1 MTSIR
6 KSHDDYTLGWLTALS
21 LERSA
26 AEAVLD
32 KRHHSLGGS
41 PGDENTYTLGEIQGH
56 NVAIT
61 CLPSGQYGIA
71 AAANAASRMRI
82 SFPNIQYGLLVGIA
96 GGVPDSPHADIRLGD
111 IVIGQPTSTH
121 PAVVQYDFGKSVDGV
136 FQRIGRLDP
145 PSSVLLSAL
154 SKLQAN
160 YTNKRSKVAEFLQK
174 LGDCNELFRH
184 PGQDQDRLFKPLY
197 SHKGGA
203 RTCANCDQ
211 IQVIERSKRPST
223 EPIVHYGVVGTGNQ
237 VIKDAQMRQRLAR
250 QEQLLCF
257 EMEAAGMVNEIPSLV
272 IRGICDYSDTHKNKH
287 WQGYAAAAA
296 AAYAKDFLSVL
307 PPYAYIENR
316 FTLTMNLSG
325 VPAICNFVGRNADL
339 EKLARLLLPNASTS
353 QKIVTLHGLSGIG
366 KTQLALRFIQC
377 HKEDFTAVFWVNA
390 HTRESIV
397 QSLASVHLPQSTDAL
412 TSDHPTHDEELEGN
426 AMDVISWLSLRGNT
440 KWLLVFDGMALDSAE
455 VQKFFPKSDQGSI
468 LLTTQFAN
476 TQEYGHPYRLSTLN
490 FDDSL
495 KLLTRKTGLP
505 ISDNIPSD
513 IYDLLNRLDG
523 HPLAITL
530 AGSFI
535 NETGAT
541 VSDCLQQYSS
551 LWHKHEPQIP
561 EYNLPSSRNIS
572 TAWMLPFEEI
582 KKSRPI
588 VFKMLLLLSCFD
600 QRDIWPELIKTGLQ
614 VRNSPLWYTSVASS
628 YDEFYQVM
636 GYLLR
641 LGLLDR
647 RPSQNSYF
655 MHPVVQNWC
664 QGYLAHYDK
673 HELVS
678 IALSSIGLCVPE
690 KDDSEAWKWQK
701 RIIPHANRI
710 YQLSQGDLAMEPCVG
725 LADASRRLG
734 DLFLQYGKLQEAEV
748 MYKTAHDWYQ
758 QLDPLS
764 RELLIALD
772 SLGLVYRNQSKYK
785 EAEEIHEK
793 VLADKQIRVGP
804 EDPSTLDTTYHL
816 AELYSSQGRLEKAK
830 QMYERVLSGRRSML
844 GQSHPSTL
852 STMDKL
858 GTVYLGLGELNDAMD
873 YCQRAYQGY
882 RKHRLIT
889 AMMNITNNIGLIY
902 LKQGRFVDAAAYHTQ
917 VVKELEAILGENHP
931 SVFNAMENL
940 GLLYTKQGKFDEAKK
955 HLFEALSHRKRVLG
969 AEHPSIITTKDNI
982 ARLYVSQ
989 GKTDDAEREYKE
1001 ALELANRM
1009 LSSNHISTLRLLNN
1023 LGNLYYSQGM
1033 FREAEN
1039 NYLQAMAGYEA
1050 VVVPTHTSR
1059 LSVMV
1064 NLGNIYKLQD
1074 KRDEAGQM
1082 YRGALGG
1089 YKATVGESHPTT
1101 LKVENN
1107 LGLLYFDQGN
1117 FQASENMLV
1126 QCKKKKEELSGP
1138 DHPSTLGAIDNL
1150 GFLRY
1155 CQGRFREADELMEQ
1169 SLTGWKKIGH
1179 RQHILATQINR
1190 GMVCIGLG
1198 RFDEAEEI
1206 LKQSQVQAQELLDPD
1221 HPFIAEVT
1229 HNLGVL
1235 SLERGAIHEAKKQLQ
1250 YALDKRGKIFGAN
1263 HTSTLETSLSLA
1275 NCLRTAGDL
1284 SQAKARYIEI
1294 TQSLKA
1300 NVGPNHPSTL
1310 QAQCHVVALLLDED
1324 SATSITQAETIITP
1338 TLNGLQST
1346 FGWDHLFTARAIVQM
1361 ARLQTK
1367 KGRLREAKKLYSKA
1381 YQSFESTLGKDHRE
1395 TVSAGKMLHT
1405 ASSQVSQMYRRLI
1418 LVASVPL
1425 LVGICARLAKGFL
1438 NRSTFVDG
1446 LLRRVFALMRIRKQ
1460 RERR

>member
-1 MTSIR
+1 MTRIR
-6 KSHDDYTLGWLTALS
+6 KSHDDYTLGWLTALP

-32 KRHHSLGGS
+32 ETHEPLRGS
-41 PGDENTYTLGEIQGH
+41 PGDGNTYTLGEIQGH
-56 NVAIT
+56 NVVIT

-71 AAANAASRMRI
+71 TAAHATSRMRI

-96 GGVPDSPHADIRLGD
+96 GGVPDSSHADIRLGD
-111 IVIGQPTSTH
+111 IIVGQPTSTH
-121 PAVVQYDFGKSVDGV
+121 PAVVQYDFGKSVNGK
-136 FQRIGRLDP
+136 FQRIGTLNP
-145 PSSVLLSAL
+145 PPSVLLSAL

-160 YTNKRSKVAEFLQK
+160 HKNKRSRVAEFLQK
-174 LGDCNELFRH
+174 LGECNELFRH
-184 PGQDQDRLFKPLY
+184 PGQEQDRLFSPLY
-197 SHKGGA
+197 NHKEDA
-203 RTCANCDQ
+203 RTCADCDQ
-211 IQVIERSKRPST
+211 TQVITRPKRSST
-223 EPIVHYGVVGTGNQ
+223 DPVVHYGVIGTGNQ
-237 VIKDAQMRQRLAR
+237 VIKDTQMRQRLEQ

-257 EMEAAGMVNEIPSLV
+257 EMEAAGMVNEIPSLI

-287 WQGYAAAAA
+287 WQEYAAAAA
-296 AAYAKDFLSVL
+296 AAYAKDFLSIL
-307 PPYAYIENR
+307 SPYAYIGTR
-316 FTLTMNLSG
+316 FKLTMNLSG

-390 HTRESIV
+390 HTRENIV
-397 QSLASVHLPQSTDAL
+397 QSLASVHLPQSTDAPA
-412 TSDHPTHDEELEGN
+412 SDHPAHDEELEGK
-426 AMDVISWLSLRGNT
+426 AMSVISWLSLRENT
-440 KWLLVFDGMALDSAE
+440 KWLLVFDGMALDSTE

-495 KLLTRKTGLP
+495 KLLTLKTGLT

-513 IYDLLNRLDG
+513 IYDLLNQLDG

-535 NETGAT
+535 SETGAT
-541 VSDCLQQYSS
+541 VSECLQQYSS
-551 LWHKHEPQIP
+551 LWHRHESQIP
-561 EYNLPSSRNIS
+561 ECDLPFSRNIS

-588 VFKMLLLLSCFD
+588 IFKMLLLLSCFD
-600 QRDIWPELIKTGLQ
+600 QRDIWPELIKTGLR
-614 VRNSPLWYTSVASS
+614 VGDPPSWYTSVASS
-628 YDEFYQVM
+628 NDEFYQVM

-664 QGYLAHYDK
+664 QGYLAQYDK
-673 HELVS
+673 NELVS
-678 IALSSIGLCVPE
+678 IALGSIGLCVPE

-701 RIIPHANRI
+701 RIIPHADRI
-710 YQLSQGDLAMEPCVG
+710 YQLSQGDLAMQPCLG

-748 MYKTAHDWYQ
+748 MYKTAHDWCQ
-758 QLDPLS
+758 KLDPLS
-764 RELLIALD
+764 RELLVALD

-793 VLADKQIRVGP
+793 VLAVKQNRVGP
-804 EDPSTLDTTYHL
+804 EDPSTLDTTHHL
-816 AELYSSQGRLEKAK
+816 AELYSSQGMLEKAK
-830 QMYERVLSGRRSML
+830 KMYERVLSGRTSML

-917 VVKELEAILGENHP
+917 VVKELEAILGDNHP

-1001 ALELANRM
+1001 ALELANRT
-1009 LSSNHISTLRLLNN
+1009 LSSNHTSALRLLNN

-1050 VVVPTHTSR
+1050 VLVPTHTSR

-1082 YRGALGG
+1082 YRGALDG

-1117 FQASENMLV
+1117 FQASEKMLV
-1126 QCKKKKEELSGP
+1126 QCKKKKEELFGS

-1155 CQGRFREADELMEQ
+1155 CQGRFKEADELMEQ
-1169 SLTGWKKIGH
+1169 SLTGWQKIGH

-1190 GMVCIGLG
+1190 GMVWIGLG

-1284 SQAKARYIEI
+1284 SQANAKYIEI
-1294 TQSLKA
+1294 TNSLKA

-1310 QAQCHVVALLLDED
+1310 QAQCHFVALLLDED

-1338 TLNGLQST
+1338 TLIGLQST

-1367 KGRLREAKKLYSKA
+1367 KGHLREAKKLYSKA
-1381 YQSFESTLGKDHRE
+1381 YQSFESTLGEEHRE
-1395 TVSAGKMLHT
+1395 TVSARKMLHT

-1425 LVGICARLAKGFL
+1425 LVGICVRLAKKIL

>member
-160 YTNKRSKVAEFLQK
+160 HTNKRSKVAEFLQK

-455 VQKFFPKSDQGSI
+455 VQKFFPKSDQG
-468 LLTTQFAN
+468 
-476 TQEYGHPYRLSTLN
+476 
-490 FDDSL
+490 
-495 KLLTRKTGLP
+495 
-505 ISDNIPSD
+505 
-513 IYDLLNRLDG
+513 
-523 HPLAITL
+523 
-530 AGSFI
+530 
-535 NETGAT
+535 
-541 VSDCLQQYSS
+541 
-551 LWHKHEPQIP
+551 
-561 EYNLPSSRNIS
+561 
-572 TAWMLPFEEI
+572 
-582 KKSRPI
+582 
-588 VFKMLLLLSCFD
+588 
-600 QRDIWPELIKTGLQ
+600 
-614 VRNSPLWYTSVASS
+614 
-628 YDEFYQVM
+628 
-636 GYLLR
+636 
-641 LGLLDR
+641 
-647 RPSQNSYF
+647 
-655 MHPVVQNWC
+655 
-664 QGYLAHYDK
+664 
-673 HELVS
+673 
-678 IALSSIGLCVPE
+678 
-690 KDDSEAWKWQK
+690 
-701 RIIPHANRI
+701 
-710 YQLSQGDLAMEPCVG
+710 DLAMEPCVG

-816 AELYSSQGRLEKAK
+816 AELYSSQGMLEKAK

-1082 YRGALGG
+1082 YRGALDG
-1089 YKATVGESHPTT
+1089 YKDAVGESHPTT

-1117 FQASENMLV
+1117 FQASEDTLF
-1126 QCKKKKEELSGP
+1126 QCKKKKEKLFGS
-1138 DHPSTLGAIDNL
+1138 DHPSTLDAIDNL

-1155 CQGRFREADELMEQ
+1155 CQGRFIEADKLMEQ

-1263 HTSTLETSLSLA
+1263 HTST
-1275 NCLRTAGDL
+1275 
-1284 SQAKARYIEI
+1284 
-1294 TQSLKA
+1294 
-1300 NVGPNHPSTL
+1300 
-1310 QAQCHVVALLLDED
+1310 
-1324 SATSITQAETIITP
+1324 
-1338 TLNGLQST
+1338 
-1346 FGWDHLFTARAIVQM
+1346 
-1361 ARLQTK
+1361 
-1367 KGRLREAKKLYSKA
+1367 
-1381 YQSFESTLGKDHRE
+1381 
-1395 TVSAGKMLHT
+1395 
-1405 ASSQVSQMYRRLI
+1405 
-1418 LVASVPL
+1418 
-1425 LVGICARLAKGFL
+1425 
-1438 NRSTFVDG
+1438 
-1446 LLRRVFALMRIRKQ
+1446 
-1460 RERR
+1460 

>member
-223 EPIVHYGVVGTGNQ
+223 EPIVHYGV
-237 VIKDAQMRQRLAR
+237 RLAR

-725 LADASRRLG
+725 
-734 DLFLQYGKLQEAEV
+734 
-748 MYKTAHDWYQ
+748 
-758 QLDPLS
+758 

-816 AELYSSQGRLEKAK
+816 AELYSSQGMLEKAK

-1082 YRGALGG
+1082 YRGALDG
-1089 YKATVGESHPTT
+1089 YKDAVGESHPTT

-1117 FQASENMLV
+1117 FQASEDTLF
-1126 QCKKKKEELSGP
+1126 QCKKKKEKLFGS
-1138 DHPSTLGAIDNL
+1138 DHPSTLDAIDNL

-1155 CQGRFREADELMEQ
+1155 CQGRFIEADKLMEQ

-1221 HPFIAEVT
+1221 YPFIAEVT

-1263 HTSTLETSLSLA
+1263 HTST
-1275 NCLRTAGDL
+1275 
-1284 SQAKARYIEI
+1284 
-1294 TQSLKA
+1294 
-1300 NVGPNHPSTL
+1300 
-1310 QAQCHVVALLLDED
+1310 
-1324 SATSITQAETIITP
+1324 
-1338 TLNGLQST
+1338 
-1346 FGWDHLFTARAIVQM
+1346 
-1361 ARLQTK
+1361 
-1367 KGRLREAKKLYSKA
+1367 
-1381 YQSFESTLGKDHRE
+1381 
-1395 TVSAGKMLHT
+1395 
-1405 ASSQVSQMYRRLI
+1405 
-1418 LVASVPL
+1418 
-1425 LVGICARLAKGFL
+1425 
-1438 NRSTFVDG
+1438 
-1446 LLRRVFALMRIRKQ
+1446 
-1460 RERR
+1460 